1 MLNGAYYASYE
12 NMQYVRFPSVT
23 LYNRIG
29 IGELVELFCYLA
41 EASSG
46 VKAIAQEVALSPL
59 LFSVM
64 VKGVSLNDTNYY
76 LQMITPC

>member
-12 NMQYVRFPSVT
+12 NMQYVMFPSVT
-23 LYNRIG
+23 LYNR

-41 EASSG
+41 EASYG

-64 VKGVSLNDTNYY
+64 VKGVRLNDTNYY
-76 LQMITPC
+76 LQMIPPC